1 MNEVPDY
8 VSPVVGWRLWE
19 VQSRGDEPVLR
30 SLVRRDC
37 RWPARR
43 PLVAECPASRLPGP
57 RDRHPAPG
65 EGCWCGVHA
74 FKDQAEAL
82 RTMCDIGPELD
93 GPLVVGTVAMWGR
106 VVDCEHGYR
115 AERAYPAQLW
125 VPYLDGRRRGRDVV
139 DRLLHGLHRYGA
151 PVRPLALKGW
161 AVAPGALT
169 GGGHPAATSSPRRHP

>member
-1 MNEVPDY
+1 MSEAPDY
-8 VSPVVGWRLWE
+8 VSPVIGWRLWE
-19 VQSRGDEPVLR
+19 VQRRGEEPVLR

-37 RWPARR
+37 RWPAGS

-65 EGCWCGVHA
+65 EACWCGVHA
-74 FKDQAEAL
+74 FKDQGEAL

-93 GPLVVGTVAMWGR
+93 GPLVVGSVSLWGR

-115 AERAYPAQLW
+115 AERAYPATLW
-125 VPYLDGRRRGRDVV
+125 VPYLAGRRRRQLAV
-139 DRLLHGLHRYGA
+139 DRLLHGLLRYGR
-151 PVRPLALKGW
+151 PVQPLALQGW

-169 GGGHPAATSSPRRHP
+169 DGGDPAAHETRRHP